1 MATRKQADI
10 TQVEYFIQKWKQV
23 ANKRKKTKRKKTEDR
38 KGGNT
43 KLDEKIKI

>member
-23 ANKRKKTKRKKTEDR
+23 ANKRKKKRKKTEDR
-38 KGGNT
+38 KGGNI
-43 KLDEKIKI
+43 KLDERIKI